1 MWSTWRNY
9 SHILSYTGTVNK
21 EEMYVEYLEKLLSD
35 IELHRYS
42 VWLVLW
48 KVKVGQLREVY
59 TVFLYQSFPLCTLQ
73 FAVDF

>member
-1 MWSTWRNY
+1 
-9 SHILSYTGTVNK
+9 
-21 EEMYVEYLEKLLSD
+21 MYVEYLEKLLSD

-59 TVFLYQSFPLCTLQ
+59 TVFMYRSFPLCTGASLYAPYSLLLFSNKFWMGRGGRQ
-73 FAVDF
+73 GV